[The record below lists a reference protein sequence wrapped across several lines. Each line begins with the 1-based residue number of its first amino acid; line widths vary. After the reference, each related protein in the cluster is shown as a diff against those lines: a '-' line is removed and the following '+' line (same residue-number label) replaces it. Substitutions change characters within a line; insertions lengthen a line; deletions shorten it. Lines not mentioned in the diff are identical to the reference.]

1 MFLTVLLAMIQ
12 VLGCLLASRRQV
24 AATPLDVLGYG
35 LLFAGP
41 VALIWRRTWPLVTLA
56 VALSA
61 TYGYVV
67 LAYPRGPYFLAAVVA
82 IFVAVRRAP
91 RLAVWGITG
100 GVYLAFAA
108 ATMANLTVGDQE
120 LGGVS
125 LATYVVAAVWTA
137 FALAVAEAT
146 HAQSERFAEGAR
158 ARAESARARQEQA
171 RRQASDERLRIAQ
184 ELHDVLGHH
193 LSLINVRA
201 GVALHLL
208 DTQPQQARDALGAIK
223 VASAEALREV
233 RTVLAALKPEGEAAP
248 LAPAP
253 GLAAVEDLAA
263 AARAAGML
271 VHIER
276 SGEERPVPGEVERAA
291 YRIVQESLTNVRRHA
306 GPEAS
311 ATVSLQYGPD
321 DLTVRVEDTGVG
333 GEPSTSE
340 GNGIPGMHERA
351 TALGGT
357 LTAGPDPDGS
367 GFRVEARL
375 PVASFAEESP

>member
-1 MFLTVLLAMIQ
+1 
-12 VLGCLLASRRQV
+12 
-24 AATPLDVLGYG
+24 
-35 LLFAGP
+35 
-41 VALIWRRTWPLVTLA
+41 
-56 VALSA
+56 
-61 TYGYVV
+61 
-67 LAYPRGPYFLAAVVA
+67 
-82 IFVAVRRAP
+82 
-91 RLAVWGITG
+91 
-100 GVYLAFAA
+100 
-108 ATMANLTVGDQE
+108 VGD
-120 LGGVS
+120 
-125 LATYVVAAVWTA
+125 
-137 FALAVAEAT
+137 
-146 HAQSERFAEGAR
+146 
-158 ARAESARARQEQA
+158 
-171 RRQASDERLRIAQ
+171 
-184 ELHDVLGHH
+184 
-193 LSLINVRA
+193 
-201 GVALHLL
+201 
-208 DTQPQQARDALGAIK
+208 
-223 VASAEALREV
+223 
-233 RTVLAALKPEGEAAP
+233 AAP

-263 AARAAGML
+263 AARAPGML